1 MAKKS
6 KPSKQAAARKKRR
19 RAKLKAKAS
28 GGALDFDHLFLA
40 TRDFERTWKFW
51 TEVVGLKG
59 RSRWGRPEYA
69 GEIALGGGSIVV
81 AQGEEGFYD
90 ELGYTSEVGKPQLY
104 VRTRDADALYRQMVG
119 RGANVV
125 RSPLTTHFGLRCFS
139 VEGPDGMV
147 VVFVQGK

>member
-1 MAKKS
+1 MAK
-6 KPSKQAAARKKRR
+6 
-19 RAKLKAKAS
+19 RAKRQKARPKRSPNRKTKAKPQ
-28 GGALDFDHLFLA
+28 GGDELAFDHVFLA
-40 TRDFERTWKFW
+40 TRDFPRAWKFW

-59 RSRWGRPEYA
+59 ASKWGTPEYA
-69 GEIALGGGSIVV
+69 GSVKLGDGSIVV

-104 VRTRDADALYRQMVG
+104 VRARDVDGLHRRMVE

-147 VVFVQGK
+147 VVFVEAK

>member
-1 MAKKS
+1 MAKKA
-6 KPSKQAAARKKRR
+6 KRLAAGMKRR
-19 RAKLKAKAS
+19 GAKPKAKRS
-28 GGALDFDHLFLA
+28 SSALDFDHLFFA

-59 RSRWGRPEYA
+59 NSRWGSPEYA
-69 GEIALGGGSIVV
+69 GSIGLGGGSIVV
-81 AQGEEGFYD
+81 AEGEEGFYD

-104 VRTRDADALYRQMVG
+104 VRTRDADALYRQMVS
-119 RGANVV
+119 RGANIV

-147 VVFVQGK
+147 VVFVQGQ